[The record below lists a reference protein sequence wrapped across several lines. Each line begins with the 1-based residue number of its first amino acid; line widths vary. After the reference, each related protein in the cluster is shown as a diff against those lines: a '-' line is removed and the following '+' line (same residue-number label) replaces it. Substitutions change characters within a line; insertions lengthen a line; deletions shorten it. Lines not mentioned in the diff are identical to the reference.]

1 MKNIIIEGGIDFY
14 AELYKSLDEDDTK
27 NMDDINKNNL
37 CLISKQTLTDK
48 FVEMDC
54 GHKFNYVPLYNDT
67 VNHKLKF
74 NNMEAIHG
82 RLKKNQMR
90 CPYCRKV
97 QNKLLPYYEDIP
109 GIKKIEFVN
118 FIDETK
124 IYTEDQEITY
134 KVNNQKCMHL
144 LENPQFNPNLPISSE
159 NKQQIKCKSYGYKKL
174 LDLDGGQTKCFCYLH
189 IKENKLEM
197 MKQAKEKQK
206 KLKEEAKMK
215 AKEDNMKAKEEAK
228 MKAKEDK
235 MKANEEAK
243 MKAKEDKMKSKEN
256 LIISSITLNIL
267 NTEATTCIQIIK
279 TGSKKG
285 NHCGLKTV
293 CNNLCK
299 RHYNLSVL

>member
-14 AELYKSLDEDDTK
+14 AELYKSLDDDDTK
-27 NMDDINKNNL
+27 NMDDINNNNL
-37 CLISKQTLTDK
+37 CLISKQLLTDK

-90 CPYCRKV
+90 CPYCRKI

-109 GIKKIEFVN
+109 GVKKIEFVN
-118 FIDETK
+118 FIDENK
-124 IYTEDQEITY
+124 IYTEDKEYVSKISIQH
-134 KVNNQKCMHL
+134 CMHL
-144 LENPQFNPNLPISSE
+144 SENPQFNHELPISAE
-159 NKQQIKCKSYGYKKL
+159 NAQYINCNKLYGSKKL
-174 LDLDGGQTKCFCYLH
+174 LDLADDQIKCFCYLH
-189 IKENKLEM
+189 FKEHKLLMIKY
-197 MKQAKEKQK
+197 AKEKQK
-206 KLKEEAKMK
+206 KLKEETKMK
-215 AKEDNMKAKEEAK
+215 AKEAKVKAKEEAK
-228 MKAKEDK
+228 VKAKE
-235 MKANEEAK
+235 E
-243 MKAKEDKMKSKEN
+243 KAKAKEN
-256 LIISSITLNIL
+256 LIISSIALTVL

-285 NHCGLKTV
+285 TPCGLKTV